1 MATDADR
8 DVDDIDE
15 DAVSWSDPLPAVL
28 LVGAVLVAGAYATSV
43 LDAAAAHLVAGRRLR
58 LGELVLGP
66 WREAALLA
74 HMRRSTT
81 ERPDVQT
88 WVLAPALLAGM
99 AAVAVASVPLAP
111 GVAVADVADG
121 IVLFGAAMAVVMV
134 GVYLHGWSSN
144 SVFPLVGGY
153 RFVALALSYEMPL
166 ALVLIAAA
174 LPAESLSVGAIV
186 ESQQGLWN
194 VVRQPLGLPLFLVAG
209 LGLASWG
216 PLGMS
221 DGADL
226 AGGTSA
232 EGSGGA
238 RLVWALAR
246 RFVLVAVAVTGAAVF
261 LGGWHGPVLAGGL
274 WMALKTLVLLAV
286 LVGVGHRVARIRLE
300 RFVVVA
306 WAVLIPLALIDVFV
320 SGALVL

>member
-1 MATDADR
+1 M
-8 DVDDIDE
+8 
-15 DAVSWSDPLPAVL
+15 SWTDPLPAL
-28 LVGAVLVAGAYATSV
+28 MLVGAVLVVGAYAASV
-43 LDAAAAHLVAGRRLR
+43 LDAGAGALVGGRRLR
-58 LGELVLGP
+58 PAELATGP

-74 HMRRSTT
+74 RMRRSTT
-81 ERPDVQT
+81 ERPDAQT
-88 WVLAPALLAGM
+88 WALAPALLAGM
-99 AAVAVASVPLAP
+99 AAVALATVPFTP
-111 GVAVADVADG
+111 GVAVADVDDG

-134 GVYLHGWSSN
+134 GAYLHGWSAN
-144 SVFPLVGGY
+144 SPFPLVGGY

-209 LGLASWG
+209 TGLSFWG

-226 AGGTSA
+226 AGGTTA
-232 EGSGGA
+232 EVSGPD
-238 RLVWALAR
+238 RLAWALAR
-246 RFVLVAVAVTGAAVF
+246 RFVLVAVAVMGAAVF
-261 LGGWHGPVLAGGL
+261 LGGWQGPVLPGGV
-274 WMALKTLVLLAV
+274 WMALKTLALLAIV
-286 LVGVGHRVARIRLE
+286 VGVGHRVARIRLE

-306 WAVLIPLALIDVFV
+306 WAVLIPLALLDVFA
-320 SGALVL
+320 SGALAL